1 MTLRAALFDVFGTVV
16 DWRSGIARHVDEW
29 MGAHGHTGVDPFAF
43 ADEWRSRYDP
53 SMREVREGRRDF
65 VRLDVL
71 HRENLVEVL
80 HSHRITA
87 PDDAIDALNAS
98 WHDLP
103 AWPDSIAGITRMKS
117 SMIVAPLSN
126 GNVSLLLNMAK
137 AAGIPWDAVLG
148 AEVARAYKP
157 TPDAYLRTA
166 DILGLAPAECL
177 MVAAHNS
184 DLLAAQQ
191 CGFETAFVRR
201 PTEHGPEQTTDLEA
215 DGPWNVVV
223 DSLEDLGTALGC

>member
-1 MTLRAALFDVFGTVV
+1 MTIRAALFDVFGTVV
-16 DWRSGIARHVDEW
+16 DWRRGIAGHVDEW
-29 MGAHGHTGVDPFAF
+29 MRSRGEVSVDPFAF
-43 ADEWRSRYDP
+43 ADEWRSHYDP

-71 HRENLVEVL
+71 HRESLLEVL
-80 HSHRITA
+80 SSHRIVA
-87 PDDAIDALNAS
+87 PDAAVDALNSA
-98 WHDLP
+98 WHALP
-103 AWPDSIAGITRMKS
+103 AWPDSVPGITRMKS
-117 SMIVAPLSN
+117 AMIVAPLSN
-126 GNVSLLLNMAK
+126 GNVSLLLDMAK

-166 DILGLAPAECL
+166 DILGLAPEECL

-191 CGFETAFVRR
+191 CGLLTAFVRR
-201 PTEHGPEQTTDLEA
+201 PTEHGPSQSIDLEA
-215 DGPWNVVV
+215 DGPWNFVV
-223 DSLEDLGTALGC
+223 DSMEDLATALAC